1 MVDRATRYQN
11 AMNQIQGRGKSGQ
24 PQPVDIPDNTLDRHV
39 KAVRPVHRISL
50 CPVQFLRRMAHAGSR
65 TYHRSSNR

>member
-11 AMNQIQGRGKSGQ
+11 AMNQIQGRNRPGQ
-24 PQPVDIPDNTLDRHV
+24 PQAAVDIPDNTLERHV

-50 CPVQFLRRMAHAGSR
+50 SSFSKRMTHAGSP
-65 TYHRSSNR
+65 TYYGSSSR